1 MTKHSPARRPV
12 VAIRVLSSNAK
23 AAGDPPSLRED
34 KLVPGDIV
42 EQIQVGSVT
51 LNAPFAGGKT
61 GLQMELRRHYKVGD
75 THAQVKVRRLNN
87 KHVEMQLSI
96 VPHDSVMMKKQYALR
111 ASNDA
116 NHLVTFMDSTEAESL
131 SIQEK
136 RYAELVAQLATTH
149 LQHGNVPYPWEK
161 KMKQQQDHPQQL
173 NSIFWLLVMPS
184 AGDKAIL
191 SHNDVEGTMSK
202 AMAWLT
208 AAQGAGTPIK
218 YLNLQTEPLLT
229 KISGQEA
236 SRSAAGADS
245 WEAYA
250 MDQGVYGYEDYH
262 GIDIGILRAV
272 RLWYV
277 PAVAEVAI
285 YLYLRKGETKLG
297 IGINRTDEGFC
308 YVSSVEDGTVA
319 ERAGLKMLYL
329 AAQIAGKVL
338 VISRI
343 GEEKITPSMVSSSG
357 SIRCYDTVSISKKLS
372 MHRQTGQLLT
382 VHVLVWEG
390 AVDLATT
397 AAAQASSSFSRNS
410 SVSTA
415 EGESGPFIS
424 NRSVVLE
431 LVSDPESTR
440 TSNASMVAAATGLH
454 FRRPTFHSEGEG
466 L

>member
-1 MTKHSPARRPV
+1 
-12 VAIRVLSSNAK
+12 
-23 AAGDPPSLRED
+23 
-34 KLVPGDIV
+34 
-42 EQIQVGSVT
+42 
-51 LNAPFAGGKT
+51 
-61 GLQMELRRHYKVGD
+61 
-75 THAQVKVRRLNN
+75 
-87 KHVEMQLSI
+87 
-96 VPHDSVMMKKQYALR
+96 
-111 ASNDA
+111 
-116 NHLVTFMDSTEAESL
+116 
-131 SIQEK
+131 
-136 RYAELVAQLATTH
+136 
-149 LQHGNVPYPWEK
+149 
-161 KMKQQQDHPQQL
+161 
-173 NSIFWLLVMPS
+173 MPS
-184 AGDKAIL
+184 ARDKAIL
-191 SHNDVEGTMSK
+191 SHNDVEDTMSK
-202 AMAWLT
+202 AIAWLT
-208 AAQGAGTPIK
+208 AAQAAGTPIK
-218 YLNLQTEPLLT
+218 YLSLQTEPLLT

-236 SRSAAGADS
+236 SRSAGGADS
-245 WEAYA
+245 WEA

-285 YLYLRKGETKLG
+285 YLNLRKGETKLG

-329 AAQIAGKVL
+329 AAQRAGKVL

-357 SIRCYDTVSISKKLS
+357 SIRCYDTVSISQKLS

-390 AVDLATT
+390 AVDLTTT
-397 AAAQASSSFSRNS
+397 AAAAAAHASSSFSRNS

-415 EGESGPFIS
+415 EGESRPFIS

-431 LVSDPESTR
+431 LVTDPESAR
-440 TSNASMVAAATGLH
+440 SSNASMVAAATGFH